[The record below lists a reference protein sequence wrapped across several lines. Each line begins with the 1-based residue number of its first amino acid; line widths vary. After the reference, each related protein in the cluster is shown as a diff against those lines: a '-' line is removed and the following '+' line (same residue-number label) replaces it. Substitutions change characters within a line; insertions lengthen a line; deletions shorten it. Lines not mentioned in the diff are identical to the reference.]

1 MRGLLT
7 LSFVLCLLSSVHGQ
21 LAGLVT
27 VRPDGSIWP
36 SNTVATI
43 TALADNAAG
52 VQAALAAA
60 QAADLAASMVS
71 NAVADIKAL
80 EQARNATGYIRLF
93 AESFSPGIEADTN
106 QQASIVR
113 FDQNVAVSNG
123 LAWHRIWTY
132 FTSDPGAWPY
142 VRSSD
147 SLGRTNA
154 WDALDSASVSLGE
167 VLVGSTLYE
176 AYCNTVAMPL
186 GTTSAF
192 FRVHADIPGTGTNM
206 MYFPV
211 NNGVAPNGITPLTA
225 TFIEGTNVMRWEGG
239 IRVR

>member
-1 MRGLLT
+1 MRTLFIILT
-7 LSFVLCLLSSVHGQ
+7 LAFSLSARAQ
-21 LAGLVT
+21 IAGLVT

-43 TALADNAAG
+43 NTLANNAAG
-52 VQAALAAA
+52 VQAAIAEAQANELAAT
-60 QAADLAASMVS
+60 MVS
-71 NAVADIKAL
+71 NSVAEIKAL
-80 EQARNATGYIRLF
+80 ERARNATGYIRLF

-106 QQASIVR
+106 LQASIVR
-113 FDQNVAVSNG
+113 FDQNVAVSNN

-154 WDALDSASVSLGE
+154 WDALESASVSLGE

-176 AYCNTVAMPL
+176 AYCNTVSMPL
-186 GTTSAF
+186 NTTSAF
-192 FRVHADIPGTGTNM
+192 FRVHADIQGSGTNQ

-211 NNGVAPNGITPLTA
+211 NNGIAVNGVAPLTA
-225 TFIEGTNVMRWEGG
+225 TFTQGTNVMQWIGG
-239 IRVR
+239 VRVR